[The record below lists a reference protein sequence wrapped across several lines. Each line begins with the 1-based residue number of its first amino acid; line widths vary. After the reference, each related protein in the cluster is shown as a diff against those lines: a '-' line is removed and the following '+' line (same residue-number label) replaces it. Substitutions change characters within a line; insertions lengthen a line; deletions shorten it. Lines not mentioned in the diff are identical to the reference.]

1 MSCKPSTTSSLRD
14 VADLGNAVRRLVPF
28 PRCGCHGEP
37 VVMRSD
43 LNLASSEVHHWLVDA
58 AVSVRQLEGV
68 EAERPAEELIAEAD
82 AEVWDT
88 AAARPGEAQPADRP
102 PPGRRGRWRRNT
114 VGVQP
119 DDLVNVIVDGTT

>member
-1 MSCKPSTTSSLRD
+1 MPYGVSCRSPGAAATANPWL
-14 VADLGNAVRRLVPF
+14 A
-28 PRCGCHGEP
+28 
-37 VVMRSD
+37 RSD

-88 AAARPGEAQPADRP
+88 GRQYRPGSATR
-102 PPGRRGRWRRNT
+102 
-114 VGVQP
+114 
-119 DDLVNVIVDGTT
+119 